1 MYAHFRTQITFTM
14 YNLIVPPYYTY
25 HSIPKWCLV
34 PFLLYAFTFYTAE
47 SHNTHTQTHTHTQLQ
62 DDIDKLRAEL
72 RQKEVDMADVKRAL
86 GITPYVELKQSL
98 SHGWDVMGNK
108 LRGIQDTQG
117 LVEELRHQLKFQ
129 CFFRFLVC

>member
-1 MYAHFRTQITFTM
+1 MHSRFTQLNHT
-14 YNLIVPPYYTY
+14 
-25 HSIPKWCLV
+25 
-34 PFLLYAFTFYTAE
+34 
-47 SHNTHTQTHTHTQLQ
+47 THTQTHTHTQLQ

-117 LVEELRHQLKFQ
+117 LVDELRQQLKFQ